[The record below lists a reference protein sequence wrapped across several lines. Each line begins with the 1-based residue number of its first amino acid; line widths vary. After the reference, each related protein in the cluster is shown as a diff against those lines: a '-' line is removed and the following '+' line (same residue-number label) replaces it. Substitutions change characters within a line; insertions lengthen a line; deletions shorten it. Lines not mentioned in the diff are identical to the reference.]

1 MHALWGSLWK
11 GRVKIFPKSEVNR
24 VFLAI
29 GSNIRPEYY
38 LPQAAHLLSEY
49 GVVSG
54 KSSVWQSKPVGDL
67 NQADFL
73 NAAVLL
79 ETSYDASQIISE
91 VISGIECKLHRVRD
105 PKNKNGPRTIDI
117 DLVLFNDEQ
126 LQFEHRIIPDPD
138 IMHRDFL
145 AVPLSELA
153 PEYCVPG
160 LDKNLGQIASELTAG
175 AGTQLIRR
183 GDLSL

>member
-1 MHALWGSLWK
+1 
-11 GRVKIFPKSEVNR
+11 VKIFPKSEINR
-24 VFLAI
+24 IFLAL

-38 LPQAAHLLSEY
+38 LPQAVRLLSEH

-54 KSSVWQSKPVGDL
+54 RSSVWQSKPVGDK

-79 ETSYDASQIISE
+79 ETSSDAPEILSE
-91 VISGIECKLHRVRD
+91 VIAGIESKLHRVRD
-105 PKNKNGPRTIDI
+105 PDNKNGPRTIDI
-117 DLVLFNDEQ
+117 DLVLFNDKQ
-126 LQFEHRIIPDPD
+126 LQIGHRIIPDPD
-138 IMHRDFL
+138 IVHRDFL
-145 AVPLSELA
+145 AVPLAELA

-160 LDKNLGQIASELTAG
+160 LGKNLAQIASELTSG
-175 AGTQLIRR
+175 SGPQLIRR